1 MDQILIIEDDVLLRK
16 ILKNM
21 LQVQGYEVIEASNG
35 TEGLRK
41 IQLYSPSLILC
52 DWELPGIDG
61 LTVCR
66 TIKSDPNLSSIY
78 FILLTARNSS
88 QHQVEGLDSGADD
101 FLTKPIDI
109 SQLSAR
115 IRAGLRVHDALKEQ
129 RRLTKLLEA
138 EMSEAADYLAS
149 LMPPPMLGEIEIQ
162 SQFLP
167 SRQLGG
173 DCFDYRWLDR
183 DWLVMYLLDVSGHGL
198 GAALL
203 SVSVQNILR
212 TQALPNVNFYQPG
225 LVLTAL
231 NELFPFEDSERYF
244 TIWYGVYDRQR
255 RSLFYASAGHPPA
268 LLFSKN
274 DSNSDPKRL
283 GKPSIPIGIMP
294 ETRYTNQCCKIDLDS
309 TLYLFSDGVYEIEK
323 SDESMWSLDDW
334 MSFLRDHYSDDLSPE
349 QLVQKVQK
357 VTNVKEFDD
366 DCSLLKIQ
374 FN

>member
-1 MDQILIIEDDVLLRK
+1 MDQILIIEDDILLRK

-21 LQVQGYEVIEASNG
+21 LQIQNYQVIEASNG
-35 TEGLRK
+35 YEGLSK
-41 IQLYSPSLILC
+41 IQLHSPSLILC

-66 TIKSDPNLSSIY
+66 EVKSDPNFSNIY
-78 FILLTARNSS
+78 FILLTARSS
-88 QHQVEGLDSGADD
+88 TQYQVQGLDSGADD

-109 SQLSAR
+109 EELSAR
-115 IRAGLRVHDALKEQ
+115 IRAGLRVHYALKEQ
-129 RRLTKLLEA
+129 QRLTKVLEA
-138 EMSEAADYLAS
+138 DISEAADYLES

-198 GAALL
+198 GSALL

-212 TQALPNVNFYQPG
+212 NQVLPNVNFYQPG

-231 NELFPFEDSERYF
+231 NETFSFEDSGRYF
-244 TIWYGVYDRQR
+244 TIWYGVFDRQR

-268 LLFSKN
+268 ILFSKN
-274 DSNSDPKRL
+274 NSNSNPKRL
-283 GKPSIPIGIMP
+283 GTPSVPIGIMP
-294 ETRYTNQCCKIDLDS
+294 ETRYTSQCCKIDLDS

-334 MSFLRDHYSDDLSPE
+334 VSFLSDHYSDSLTPE
-349 QLVQKVQK
+349 QLVQKVQELI
-357 VTNVKEFDD
+357 TTKEFDD

>member
-1 MDQILIIEDDVLLRK
+1 MDQILIIEDDILLRK

-21 LQVQGYEVIEASNG
+21 LQIQNYQVIEASNG
-35 TEGLRK
+35 YEGLSK
-41 IQLYSPSLILC
+41 IQLHSPSLILC

-66 TIKSDPNLSSIY
+66 EVKSDPNFSNIY
-78 FILLTARNSS
+78 FILLTARSS
-88 QHQVEGLDSGADD
+88 TQYQVQGLDSGADD

-109 SQLSAR
+109 EELSAR
-115 IRAGLRVHDALKEQ
+115 IRAGLRVHYALKEQ
-129 RRLTKLLEA
+129 QRLTKVLEA
-138 EMSEAADYLAS
+138 DISEAADYLES

-198 GAALL
+198 GSALL

-212 TQALPNVNFYQPG
+212 NQVLPNVNFYQPG

-231 NELFPFEDSERYF
+231 NETFSFEDSGRYF
-244 TIWYGVYDRQR
+244 TIWYGVFDRQR

-268 LLFSKN
+268 ILFSKN
-274 DSNSDPKRL
+274 NSNSNPKRL
-283 GKPSIPIGIMP
+283 GIPSVPIGIMP
-294 ETRYTNQCCKIDLDS
+294 ETRYTSQCCKIDLDS

-334 MSFLRDHYSDDLSPE
+334 VSFLSDHYSDSLTPE
-349 QLVQKVQK
+349 QLVQKVQELI
-357 VTNVKEFDD
+357 TTKEFDD

>member
-35 TEGLRK
+35 TEGLGK

-66 TIKSDPNLSSIY
+66 TVKSDPDLSIIY
-78 FILLTARNSS
+78 IILLTARNSS

-149 LMPPPMLGEIEIQ
+149 LMPPPMLGEVEIT

-183 DWLVMYLLDVSGHGL
+183 D
-198 GAALL
+198 
-203 SVSVQNILR
+203 
-212 TQALPNVNFYQPG
+212 
-225 LVLTAL
+225 
-231 NELFPFEDSERYF
+231 
-244 TIWYGVYDRQR
+244 
-255 RSLFYASAGHPPA
+255 
-268 LLFSKN
+268 
-274 DSNSDPKRL
+274 
-283 GKPSIPIGIMP
+283 
-294 ETRYTNQCCKIDLDS
+294 
-309 TLYLFSDGVYEIEK
+309 
-323 SDESMWSLDDW
+323 
-334 MSFLRDHYSDDLSPE
+334 
-349 QLVQKVQK
+349 
-357 VTNVKEFDD
+357 
-366 DCSLLKIQ
+366 
-374 FN
+374 

>member
-1 MDQILIIEDDVLLRK
+1 MDQILIIEDDILLRK

-21 LQVQGYEVIEASNG
+21 LQIQNYQVIEASNG
-35 TEGLRK
+35 YEGLSK
-41 IQLYSPSLILC
+41 IQLHSPSLILC

-66 TIKSDPNLSSIY
+66 EVKSDPNFSNIY
-78 FILLTARNSS
+78 FILLTARSS
-88 QHQVEGLDSGADD
+88 TQYQVQGLDSGADD

-109 SQLSAR
+109 EELSAR
-115 IRAGLRVHDALKEQ
+115 IRAGLRVHYALKEQ
-129 RRLTKLLEA
+129 QRLTKVLEA
-138 EMSEAADYLAS
+138 DISEAADYLES

-183 DWLVMYLLDVSGHGL
+183 DWIVMYLLDVSGHGL
-198 GAALL
+198 GSALL

-212 TQALPNVNFYQPG
+212 NQVLPNVNFYQPG

-231 NELFPFEDSERYF
+231 NETFSFEDSGRYF
-244 TIWYGVYDRQR
+244 TIWYGVFDRQR

-268 LLFSKN
+268 ILFSKN
-274 DSNSDPKRL
+274 NSNSNPKRL
-283 GKPSIPIGIMP
+283 GIPSVPIGIMP
-294 ETRYTNQCCKIDLDS
+294 ETRYTSQCCKIDLDS

-334 MSFLRDHYSDDLSPE
+334 VSFLSDHYSDSLTPE
-349 QLVQKVQK
+349 QLVQKVQELI
-357 VTNVKEFDD
+357 TTKEFDD